1 MYCLMFLCM
10 VLGGFLVCF
19 GCLLGSFVVVLGV
32 RLIRFAHAFTH
43 VFGQVCRRG
52 RWAIRHAERSVGLP
66 CRSVVGY
73 TWNVGK
79 EADTNR

>member
-1 MYCLMFLCM
+1 MCSLIFLCM

-19 GCLLGSFVVVLGV
+19 GCLLGSFVEVLGV
-32 RLIRFAHAFTH
+32 RLIRLAHAFTR

-52 RWAIRHAERSVGLP
+52 RWAIRHADGRLVLRCGRSF
-66 CRSVVGY
+66 GY

-79 EADTNR
+79 GADTN